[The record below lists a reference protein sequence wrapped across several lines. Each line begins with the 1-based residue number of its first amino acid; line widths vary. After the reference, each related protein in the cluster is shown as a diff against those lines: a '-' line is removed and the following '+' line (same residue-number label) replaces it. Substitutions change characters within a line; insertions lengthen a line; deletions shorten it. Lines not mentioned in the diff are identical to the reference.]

1 MAVISAF
8 QSLENIRAVEPLRET
23 EEIEVDGRIKRRA
36 YEVIKYLY
44 KQAKKSEEIAKL
56 RNEVEEA
63 TKKTKELE
71 ATITKLQA
79 IVEKDKD

>member
-1 MAVISAF
+1 M
-8 QSLENIRAVEPLRET
+8 EPLRET